1 MSIERQIAGK
11 AKDLVSA
18 QIGQA
23 KESEYRALCES
34 FPMLLRGAGLAQT
47 LAFVRV
53 KHGVF
58 YEHLES
64 QFRTLGMLGQETLSE
79 KAADPRLSL
88 AEYRLYSEVAMHA
101 ALWHKRM
108 AQALLKKKPKEK
120 ATP

>member
-1 MSIERQIAGK
+1 MIERQIAGK

-18 QIGQA
+18 HSGDA
-23 KESEYRALCES
+23 KASEYRALCES
-34 FPMLLRGAGLAQT
+34 FPMLLRSAGLAQT
-47 LAFVRV
+47 MAFLRV
-53 KHGVF
+53 KHEVF
-58 YEHLES
+58 YKDLQE
-64 QFRTLGMLGQETLSE
+64 QFRNLGMLGQEELSE

-108 AQALLKKKPKEK
+108 AQAVLKKKEK